1 MATGGVLTSTMKLF
15 PLVLFCA
22 VLAFVSAKAE
32 LPESAKV
39 GPFYAG
45 CQAYS
50 FRLYSVMEAI
60 EKTAEAGGKTIQFYS
75 RQALH
80 AENKEVLFNHESPLE
95 VIAQVKA
102 KLAAAGVHAA
112 AYGVVRFD
120 QDEVASRKV
129 FEFAKEMGMSVLVT
143 EPAVEA
149 LDHLEK
155 LAKEFDLKVAIHNH
169 PKKANDPSYR
179 YWDPEYVLSLVK
191 DRDPRMGAC
200 ADTGH
205 WIRSGLDP
213 VESVRLLKGR
223 IHDSHLKDLNELGNP
238 KAHDVPFGT
247 GVGKL
252 NEVLNAMVEG
262 GFNGPIHIEYEH
274 NWETSVP
281 EIKQCLDFLRAFVP
295 TVPATK

>member
-1 MATGGVLTSTMKLF
+1 MKFF
-15 PLVLFCA
+15 PLTLCCA
-22 VLAFVSAKAE
+22 LLASFTAKAD

-39 GPFYAG
+39 GHFYAG

-60 EKTAEAGGKTIQFYS
+60 EKTAEAGGKTIQFYP
-75 RQALH
+75 RQALN
-80 AENKEVLFNHESPLE
+80 AENKEVLFNHDSPPE

-102 KLAAAGVHAA
+102 KLAEAGVHAA

-120 QDEVASRKV
+120 QDEAASRKI
-129 FEFAKEMGMSVLVT
+129 FEFAKAMGMSVLVT

-223 IHDSHLKDLNELGNP
+223 IHDSHLKDLNELDNP

-252 NEVLNAMVEG
+252 NEVLNAMIEG
-262 GFNGPIHIEYEH
+262 GFYGPIHIEYEY

-281 EIKQCLDFLRAFVP
+281 EIKQCLDFVRAFELAAP
-295 TVPATK
+295 TTK

>member
-1 MATGGVLTSTMKLF
+1 MKLF
-15 PLVLFCA
+15 SLSLCCA
-22 VLAFVSAKAE
+22 LMASVSAKAD

-39 GPFYAG
+39 GHFYAG

-75 RQALH
+75 RQPLSAD
-80 AENKEVLFNHESPLE
+80 NKEVLFNHDSPPE

-112 AYGVVRFD
+112 AYGVVKFD
-120 QDEVASRKV
+120 QDEAASRKI

-252 NEVLNAMVEG
+252 NEVMNAMIEG
-262 GFNGPIHIEYEH
+262 GFNGPIHIEYEY

-281 EIKQCLDFLRAFVP
+281 EIKQCLDFVRAFVP
-295 TVPATK
+295 NSPATK